1 MRDSMEIDPLAA
13 CHVASLEPF
22 DQWCSH
28 FLYSECYSACGEF
41 VQLFFYATWYK
52 SGSTSNL
59 YPKQNDSFP
68 FQVK

>member
-41 VQLFFYATWYK
+41 VQLFFTQHGIRVDLPLIYIPNK
-52 SGSTSNL
+52 MIHFHF
-59 YPKQNDSFP
+59 K
-68 FQVK
+68 